1 MYVCLSSVM
10 SEMSH
15 KSLNDTKNVLL
26 NLQLVLDPD
35 HMLVMIVRLAMSYG
49 TVKHSQSFSRLYHAN
64 YQLERR
70 GELDRMSP

>member
-10 SEMSH
+10 SQMSH

-26 NLQLVLDPD
+26 KLQLALDHD

-49 TVKHSQSFSRLYHAN
+49 TVIHSQSFSRLYHAN
-64 YQLERR
+64 YQQERR
-70 GELDRMSP
+70 GELDRMSL

>member
-1 MYVCLSSVM
+1 MCLSSVM
-10 SEMSH
+10 SQMSH

-26 NLQLVLDPD
+26 KLQLALDHD

-49 TVKHSQSFSRLYHAN
+49 TVIHSQSFSRLYHAN